1 MVGMAG
7 DVRKLDGAA
16 VEALGAGLRG
26 QVIRPGNEEYDAA
39 RTVYNAMI
47 DKRPALIT
55 RCADA
60 GDVITALKFSREQD
74 LDVAIRGGGHSGGGL
89 GLVDGGLTIDLS
101 PMRWVR
107 VDPDA
112 GTAQVGGG
120 SQLGDLD
127 HAAHAFGLATP
138 AGIMSTTGVGGLTLG
153 GGHGYLTRRHGLS
166 IDNLLGV
173 DVVLADGSFVKA
185 SDSENQDLFWAVRGG
200 GGNFGVVTSFTF
212 RLHPVGT
219 VVVGVTLWPIEQ
231 TPEVLRW
238 YREFLPQAQED
249 LYGFFAVL
257 VVPPGPPF
265 PEEIHLKKMCGV
277 VWCYAGDPD
286 EQDAAFAPV
295 QGAGT
300 PAFHFAAPM
309 PYPALQSM
317 FDGLIP
323 AGLQW
328 YWRGDFFDEIT
339 DGAIEAHL
347 EYGSSNPTALSTMHL
362 YPIDGAAHRVGKQE
376 TAWSYRDAV
385 WSGVIGGID
394 PDPANAETIKQWCL
408 GYWEALHP
416 YSMGGAYVNFM
427 MDEGQERVQ
436 ATYRG
441 NYERLAQVKKTYD
454 PKNFFH
460 VNQNIKPAG

>member
-1 MVGMAG
+1 M
-7 DVRKLDGAA
+7 
-16 VEALGAGLRG
+16 
-26 QVIRPGNEEYDAA
+26 
-39 RTVYNAMI
+39 
-47 DKRPALIT
+47 
-55 RCADA
+55 
-60 GDVITALKFSREQD
+60 
-74 LDVAIRGGGHSGGGL
+74 
-89 GLVDGGLTIDLS
+89 
-101 PMRWVR
+101 
-107 VDPDA
+107 
-112 GTAQVGGG
+112 
-120 SQLGDLD
+120 
-127 HAAHAFGLATP
+127 
-138 AGIMSTTGVGGLTLG
+138 
-153 GGHGYLTRRHGLS
+153 
-166 IDNLLGV
+166 
-173 DVVLADGSFVKA
+173 KA
-185 SDSENQDLFWAVRGG
+185 SDSENEDLFWAVRGG

-219 VVVGVTLWPIEQ
+219 VVVGVTLWPIDQ

-277 VWCYAGDPD
+277 VWCYTGDPD
-286 EQDAAFAPV
+286 EQDGVFASV
-295 QGAGT
+295 QGAGA
-300 PAFHFAAPM
+300 PAFRFTAPM

-362 YPIDGAAHRVGKQE
+362 YPIDGAAHRVGSHE

-394 PDPANAETIKQWCL
+394 PDPANAETIKQWCI

-416 YSMGGAYVNFM
+416 FSMGGAYVNFM

-441 NYERLAQVKKTYD
+441 NYERLAKIKKKYD
-454 PKNFFH
+454 PTNFFH
-460 VNQNIKPAG
+460 VNQNIEPAT